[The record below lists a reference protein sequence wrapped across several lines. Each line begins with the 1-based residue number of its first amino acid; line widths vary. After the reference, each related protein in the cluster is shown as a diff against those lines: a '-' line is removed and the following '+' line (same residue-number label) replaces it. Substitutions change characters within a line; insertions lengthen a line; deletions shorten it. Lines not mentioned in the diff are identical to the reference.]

1 MHRLPRSDSAQEK
14 REKEER
20 ELAAHRERERIRA
33 GKEMQLAL
41 RKEQE
46 EQMRRNL
53 EVGGKACRGVRSV
66 HCLQLFQA
74 RAGP

>member
-1 MHRLPRSDSAQEK
+1 MKRKGKTMHAISLPQRGLQRHSLEK

-20 ELAAHRERERIRA
+20 ELAAVRERERIRA

-46 EQMRRNL
+46 GQLKRNV
-53 EVGGKACRGVRSV
+53 EVS
-66 HCLQLFQA
+66 
-74 RAGP
+74 